1 MVDPLVLA
9 VLFFSAAVLYATV
22 GHAGASAYLAIMA
35 LTGVPPDVARPT
47 ALTLNIVVASFV
59 TFRFWRGG
67 HISLRALAPF
77 VLGSVPLAF
86 IGGSLPVAPA
96 LYKQLVGVVLLVAAV
111 GLAYTAPRAAQTDT
125 GHATPHVP
133 AIPAVG
139 IGAGIGLLAG
149 LTGTGGGIFLSPIL
163 LLTGWSEMLAA
174 SGIAAAFILAN
185 SVAGLSGNLAR
196 LGAVPPEIGL
206 WALAVGVGAVIGS
219 AIGNRQGRSLLL
231 RRALSVVLVIAGVK
245 LIFLG

>member
-35 LTGVPPDVARPT
+35 LAGVPPDVARPT
-47 ALTLNIVVASFV
+47 ALALNIVVASFV
-59 TFRFWRGG
+59 TVRFWRAG
-67 HISLRALAPF
+67 HVPVRALVPF

-96 LYKQLVGVVLLVAAV
+96 LYKQLVGVVLLMAAV
-111 GLAYTAPRAAQTDT
+111 GLAYTAPRAAAKDT
-125 GHATPHVP
+125 GHAAARVP
-133 AIPAVG
+133 TIPAVG

-163 LLTGWSEMLAA
+163 LLTGWSPMLAA

-185 SVAGLSGNLAR
+185 SVSGLLGNVSR
-196 LGAVPPEIGL
+196 LGAVPPEIPL
-206 WALAVGVGAVIGS
+206 WALAVALGALIGS
-219 AIGNRQGRSLLL
+219 AVGTRQNRNLLL
-231 RRALSVVLVIAGVK
+231 RRALSVILVIAGLK